1 VEQQEQAAGGSTD
14 VVAVDAIVIGTG
26 QAIGN
31 VVSAHLGRGGRVVVF
46 EEGLPGG
53 TCLNTGCRPTKAMRA
68 SARVAH
74 MARRAADFGVSAGDV
89 SVDIRAVVGRKDAMI
104 DKWRAGIQSWF
115 DTDEGIDYR
124 HERAHLVP
132 LGPDVPA
139 GHHVVEGGDGRR
151 VSAPLVYLN
160 TGTRTTLPPV
170 EGLDGVPWLDNSSI
184 LHVDEVPTHL
194 VVLGGNYIGLE
205 FGQMFRRFGAE
216 VTIIERSDRL
226 AHREEPEISAALR
239 GVLEDEGVTVRTG
252 TQAVR
257 VSQTPGA
264 GMVVD
269 LADGERIV
277 GSHLL
282 VAAGRRPNTDDLGL
296 AEVGVAMDERGYVTT
311 DDHFATTVDGIFA
324 LGDINGRGAFTHTSY
339 MDGEIAADNLAGGT
353 RSVGDRVITYGIFT
367 DPPVGRVGM
376 TEAEV
381 RAAGID
387 AAVATY
393 EMADVTRAVLDGER
407 AGFAKILVDRRTDL
421 FLGASIMGPSC
432 DEVVQVVSALIHAG
446 APCRVLGRM
455 LPIHPTV
462 TEFWPTILKAQH
474 PLQPADDRTPAG
486 GHRAA

>member
-1 VEQQEQAAGGSTD
+1 MEQHGDQRTGTD
-14 VVAVDAIVIGTG
+14 PQPSGVDRVDAIVVGTG
-26 QAIGN
+26 QSIGN
-31 VVSAHLGRGGRVVVF
+31 VVSAHLSRGGRVTVF
-46 EEGLPGG
+46 EDSLPGG

-74 MARRAADFGVSAGDV
+74 VARRAGDFGVSAGEV

-104 DKWRAGIQSWF
+104 DHWRSGIENWF
-115 DTDEGIDYR
+115 DTDDGIDYR
-124 HERAHLVP
+124 HVRARLVP
-132 LGPDVPA
+132 AGPDVPA
-139 GHHVVEGGDGRR
+139 GHHVVEGADGRR

-160 TGTRTTLPPV
+160 TGTRTALPPV
-170 EGLDGVPWLDNSSI
+170 DGLDTVPWLDNSSI
-184 LHVDEVPTHL
+184 LHVDELPSHL

-216 VTIIERSDRL
+216 VTVVERADRL
-226 AHREEPEISAALR
+226 APREEPEISAALR
-239 GVLEDEGVTVRTG
+239 ELLESEGVTVRTS
-252 TQAVR
+252 AEAAA
-257 VSQTPGA
+257 VSQTPG
-264 GMVVD
+264 GGVVVD
-269 LADGERIV
+269 LSDGERIV

-296 AEVGVAMDERGYVTT
+296 AEVGVATDERGYVTT

-339 MDGEIAADNLAGGT
+339 MDGEIAADNLAGGD

-381 RAAGID
+381 REAGID
-387 AAVATY
+387 ATVATY
-393 EMADVTRAVLDGER
+393 DMADVTRAVLDGEQV
-407 AGFAKILVDRRTDL
+407 GFVKVLIDRRTDL

-432 DEVVQVVSALIHAG
+432 DEVVQVVSALIHAE

-462 TEFWPTILKAQH
+462 TEFWPTILKAQR
-474 PLQPADDRTPAG
+474 PLD
-486 GHRAA
+486 